1 MNEQHN
7 RLKVR
12 RLLEALLLLGVV
24 AAVVAVLVRLWQRR
38 RRAEPREVPQPPPPT
53 IPPGV
58 RGLTEAEAQ
67 ARQQEGQDNVVRF
80 EPVRTR
86 QDIVRDNVLT
96 VFNVSLVG
104 MACFQLLVGRYLD
117 GLISFGAA
125 ALNIATKIRQELQA
139 GKKLQE
145 LEQQTRP
152 RATVIREGR
161 ARSIDPNQIVRG
173 DVLVVGPGD
182 GFLVDGELL
191 SEQPILVDQSMLTD
205 EGNRIARQAG
215 DPVYAGSFCVAG
227 RAAYQAQKVG
237 DERLVATL
245 TADSR
250 ATRKTRTPM
259 ERIVDRVL
267 SLMLVVVVI
276 LMAFLLAEYF
286 RVDEAVDV
294 NVDVFLQAAGMI
306 FGLAPTGMYFM
317 IFLTYVG
324 GMVRLSEQGAIVH
337 RARSIESL
345 AQATVLCVT
354 EASLRVGTTV
364 EVEAVEPPHSEMRLT
379 KSQLRQ
385 ILGEYAHSSSAN
397 NRALRAMAQAFPG
410 ERRTVREEAPFLS
423 VYGWSAITFDDDDL
437 SGIFILGE
445 PEVLAAH
452 LVAVEEPEGEAEEE
466 AEQGT
471 PPLAALRSRLPSLGR
486 FFRRSDEASEEE
498 ADPEPAQ
505 TPDEE
510 EPSDQVPPAPEGG
523 SDQVPPV
530 EEEGPKQ
537 NPVRRLFGRVG
548 GALQR
553 VRAKDEGEEEAEV
566 LAEEPSEKVVFLF
579 AHQPDPVSL
588 HDDAGLPQLPEDLI
602 PLCHLHYSEQLQP
615 ETVDTIRT
623 FAEKGVALKVLTPGA
638 PDWTVALL
646 QRAGLGVTGDALG
659 HVVTGADL
667 AELGPYEL
675 ARTADE
681 NTVFSRVNAEQAR
694 RVVAALKEQGEAV
707 GVVGDGPN
715 DLPAMEQADLAITMQ
730 SSSQAALGVA
740 DIILLDDSPQG
751 LLQVLDNGQRIVNG
765 LLDVLKLNLT
775 QLFYLT
781 VLILAF
787 WSTRLGFPYDGKQGS
802 LISTLTQ
809 SLPSTGLSLWALAG
823 ALPNVGF
830 GRLLTWFVGP
840 VAAPMSVAALA
851 VWGIFYDRTGEVAY
865 AQLAL
870 THLLVFSGLLVVLL
884 IRPPRRSAGT
894 GGGRGDDS
902 RMTALILVLFILFLL
917 ATLLPPGYRFFLVKH
932 LRQWEDYLIVGLAV
946 LAWVSITKAIWWLV
960 PLRRLRAASQN

>member
-1 MNEQHN
+1 
-7 RLKVR
+7 L
-12 RLLEALLLLGVV
+12 
-24 AAVVAVLVRLWQRR
+24 
-38 RRAEPREVPQPPPPT
+38 
-53 IPPGV
+53 

-96 VFNVSLVG
+96 IFNVSLVG
-104 MACFQLLVGRYLD
+104 MAFFQLLVGRYLD

-125 ALNIATKIRQELQA
+125 GLNIATNIRQELRA
-139 GKKLQE
+139 GKRLEE

-152 RATVIREGR
+152 QATVIREGR
-161 ARSIDPNQIVRG
+161 ARSIDPNQVVRG

-205 EGNRIARQAG
+205 KGDRIARRVG

-237 DERLVATL
+237 DERLVAAL
-245 TADSR
+245 TADSQ
-250 ATRKTRTPM
+250 ATRKTLTPM
-259 ERIVDRVL
+259 ERIVSRVL
-267 SLMLVVVVI
+267 SFMLLLVAI
-276 LMAFLLAEYF
+276 LTVLLLAEYF
-286 RVDEAVDV
+286 RLDEAVDMHA
-294 NVDVFLQAAGMI
+294 DAFLQAAGMI

-345 AQATVLCVT
+345 AQATVLCAT
-354 EASLRVGTTV
+354 EASLRAGTTV
-364 EVEAVEPPHSEMRLT
+364 ELEAIEPPHNEMRLT

-385 ILGEYAHSSSAN
+385 ILGDYAHSSSAN
-397 NRALRAMAQAFPG
+397 NQALRAMAHAFPG
-410 ERRTVREEAPFLS
+410 ESRTVREEAPFLS
-423 VYGWSAITFDDDDL
+423 VYGWSATTFDDEDL
-437 SGIFILGE
+437 SGVFVMGE

-452 LVAVEEPEGEAEEE
+452 LVAPEEPEAEAGEA
-466 AEQGT
+466 AEQET
-471 PPLAALRSRLPSLGR
+471 PPLAALRSRLPSLR
-486 FFRRSDEASEEE
+486 RLFRRSAEASEQE
-498 ADPEPAQ
+498 ADPELTQ
-505 TPDEE
+505 TPDKEG
-510 EPSDQVPPAPEGG
+510 PSDQVPPTPEEL
-523 SDQVPPV
+523 SDQVSPTPEEPSDQAPPA
-530 EEEGPKQ
+530 EEEEPKQ
-537 NPVRRLFGRVG
+537 NPIRRLFGRVG
-548 GALQR
+548 GAFQR
-553 VRAKDEGEEEAEV
+553 VRTKDEGEEEAEA
-566 LAEEPSEKVVFLF
+566 LTEEPSEKVVYLF
-579 AHQPDPVSL
+579 AHQPDPVPL

-602 PLCHLHYSEQLQP
+602 PLCRMHYIEQLQP

-646 QRAGLGVTGDALG
+646 QRAGLGVSSDALG
-659 HVVTGADL
+659 RVVTGADL
-667 AELGPYEL
+667 AELDPDEL
-675 ARTADE
+675 ARTVDE

-694 RVVAALKEQGEAV
+694 RVVAALREQGEAV

-715 DLPAMEQADLAITMQ
+715 DLPAMEQANLAITMQ
-730 SSSQAALGVA
+730 SSSQATLGVA

-781 VLILAF
+781 VLILVF

-830 GRLLTWFVGP
+830 GRLLTWFLGP
-840 VAAPMSVAALA
+840 VAVPMSVAALA

-884 IRPPRRSAGT
+884 IRPPRRSVGAGD
-894 GGGRGDDS
+894 GGGGDS
-902 RMTALILVLFILFLL
+902 RMTALVLVLFILFLL
-917 ATLLPPGYRFFLVKH
+917 ATLLPPGYHFFLVKH
-932 LRQWEDYLIVGLAV
+932 LRKWEDYLIIGLAV
-946 LAWVSITKAIWWLV
+946 LAWVSITQAIWWLV

>member
-1 MNEQHN
+1 VNAQ
-7 RLKVR
+7 RDRPKAR
-12 RLLEALLLLGVV
+12 RLLEALLLLGAV

-38 RRAEPREVPQPPPPT
+38 RRGEPRAVPQPPPPT

-86 QDIVRDNVLT
+86 QDIVRDNVWT
-96 VFNVSLVG
+96 IFNVSLVG
-104 MACFQLLVGRYLD
+104 MAFFQLFVGRYLD
-117 GLISFGAA
+117 GLISLGAA
-125 ALNIATKIRQELQA
+125 AVNIATHIRQELQA
-139 GKKLQE
+139 GKRLQE
-145 LEQQTRP
+145 LEQKTRP
-152 RATVIREGR
+152 QATVIREGR

-205 EGNRIARQAG
+205 KGDRIARRAG

-237 DERLVATL
+237 DKRLVAAL
-245 TADSR
+245 TADTQ

-259 ERIVDRVL
+259 ERIVERVL
-267 SLMLVVVVI
+267 GFMLLLVVI
-276 LMAFLLAEYF
+276 LTALLLAEYF
-286 RVDEAVDV
+286 RLDEAVDV
-294 NVDVFLQAAGMI
+294 NVDRFLQAAGMI

-354 EASLRVGTTV
+354 EASLRAGTTV
-364 EVEAVEPPHSEMRLT
+364 ELKAIEPPPSEMRLT

-385 ILGEYAHSSSAN
+385 ILGDYAHSSSAN
-397 NRALRAMAQAFPG
+397 NQTLRAMAHAFPG

-423 VYGWSAITFDDDDL
+423 VYGWSAITFDDEDL
-437 SGIFILGE
+437 SGIFVMGE
-445 PEVLAAH
+445 PEVLAGH
-452 LVAVEEPEGEAEEE
+452 LVAPEEPEGEVGE
-466 AEQGT
+466 AVEQEN

-486 FFRRSDEASEEE
+486 FFRRSEGASEQE
-498 ADPEPAQ
+498 ADLELNQ
-505 TPDEE
+505 TPGEE
-510 EPSDQVPPAPEGG
+510 EPSDEAPPT
-523 SDQVPPV
+523 
-530 EEEGPKQ
+530 EEEGPKR

-548 GALQR
+548 AALQR
-553 VRAKDEGEEEAEV
+553 ARTKEEGEEEVEA
-566 LAEEPSEKVVFLF
+566 LPEEPSEKVVYLF

-623 FAEKGVALKVLTPGA
+623 FAAKGVALKVFTPGA

-659 HVVTGADL
+659 RVVTGADL
-667 AELGPYEL
+667 AELDPAEL
-675 ARTADE
+675 ARTTDE
-681 NTVFSRVNAEQAR
+681 NTVFSCVNAEQAR

-715 DLPAMEQADLAITMQ
+715 DLPAMEQADLAISLQ
-730 SSSQAALGVA
+730 SSSPAALSVA

-781 VLILAF
+781 VLIVAF

-823 ALPNVGF
+823 ALPNIGF

-870 THLLVFSGLLVVLL
+870 THLLVFSGLIVVLL
-884 IRPPRRSAGT
+884 IRPPRPSAGA
-894 GGGRGDDS
+894 GNGRGDDS
-902 RMTALILVLFILFLL
+902 RMTALLLVLLILFLL
-917 ATLLPPGYRFFLVKH
+917 ATLLPPGYHFFLVKH

-946 LAWVSITKAIWWLV
+946 LTWVSITKAIWWLV
-960 PLRRLRAASQN
+960 PLRRLRTASQN